1 MRCGWIRA
9 PGGEHPTAVRHLGGP
24 PLPSD
29 NGSVPTLPADL
40 RLGSLRVETPVVLAP
55 MAGITNAA
63 YRRLCA
69 EQGAGLYVSEM
80 ITSRGL
86 VEGDE
91 VTRKMLTF
99 DDLETVRSVQLYGTD
114 PVYIGKA
121 VEILC
126 ADHGVAHV
134 DLNFGC
140 PVPKVTRK
148 GGGGALPWKR
158 GLLAEILEHAVAAAT
173 PYDVPVTM
181 KTRKGLDDDHLT
193 YLDAGRI
200 AQESG
205 VAAIALHGR
214 TVQQA
219 YSGEADW
226 DAIAALVDHVDL
238 PVLGNGDIW
247 EAADAVRMV
256 EQTGAAGVVVG
267 RGCLGR
273 PWLFRDLA
281 AAFHGEDVA
290 TLPMLGEVKAMMR
303 RHAELLSEHMGE
315 ERGCK
320 EFRKHIAWYLKG
332 FPAGGELR
340 HQLAL
345 VDSLAT
351 LDALLA
357 GLDDAAPF
365 PERELG
371 TPRGRQGARGR
382 RSCSPTGGWTT
393 PTGAARTCAR
403 TSTRPPG
410 ADPALPE
417 RRHGSV
423 TGEPEHA
430 GIYRGRLGQA
440 EFPVL
445 HSMIASTWA

>member
-1 MRCGWIRA
+1 MSVTTA
-9 PGGEHPTAVRHLGGP
+9 ASLPTELVLG
-24 PLPSD
+24 
-29 NGSVPTLPADL
+29 NV
-40 RLGSLRVETPVVLAP
+40 RVETPVVLAP

-69 EQGAGLYVSEM
+69 EQGAGLYVCEM

-91 VTRKMLTF
+91 TTKKMLVF
-99 DDLETVRSVQLYGTD
+99 DELETVRSVQLYGTD
-114 PVYIGKA
+114 PKYVGQA
-121 VEILC
+121 AEILC
-126 ADHGVAHV
+126 NEYGVAHV

-158 GLLAEILEHAVAAAT
+158 GLLAEVLEAAVAAT
-173 PYDVPVTM
+173 SKYDVPLTI

-205 VAAIALHGR
+205 VTAIALHGR
-214 TVQQA
+214 TVEQA
-219 YSGEADW
+219 YSGTADW
-226 DAIAALVDHVDL
+226 DAIAELVDHVDI

-247 EAADAVRMV
+247 EAKDAVRMV

-281 AAFHGEDVA
+281 AAFSGTPTTTV
-290 TLPMLGEVKAMMR
+290 LPTLGEVRTMML
-303 RHAELLSEHMGE
+303 RHAELLCEHMGE

-320 EFRKHIAWYLKG
+320 EFRKHVSWYLKG
-332 FPAGGELR
+332 FRAGGTLR
-340 HQLAL
+340 HSLAL

-351 LDALLA
+351 LSALLDE
-357 GLDDAAPF
+357 LDPDEAF
-365 PERELG
+365 PVSELG
-371 TPRGRQGARGR
+371 APRGRQGAPRKRVVLPEGWLDDQDGRGIHVQEDANEA
-382 RSCSPTGGWTT
+382 TGG
-393 PTGAARTCAR
+393 
-403 TSTRPPG
+403 
-410 ADPALPE
+410 
-417 RRHGSV
+417 
-423 TGEPEHA
+423 
-430 GIYRGRLGQA
+430 
-440 EFPVL
+440 
-445 HSMIASTWA
+445 